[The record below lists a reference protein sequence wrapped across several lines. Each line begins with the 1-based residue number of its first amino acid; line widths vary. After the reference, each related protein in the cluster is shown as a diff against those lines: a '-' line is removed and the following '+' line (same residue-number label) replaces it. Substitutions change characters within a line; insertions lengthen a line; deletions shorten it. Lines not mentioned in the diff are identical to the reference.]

1 MQTTADRIVLR
12 MKELRLQHKDLVT
25 ATGASKGTVTNW
37 ISGVNNPTGERLLA
51 LATTLETSPNWLL
64 TGKNEESSNAK
75 IINTEV
81 QIYDENDPVPD
92 GFTAIDYYD
101 EIFVSAGNGHLN
113 IEQPSVKKFLVPT
126 TLLQECNVESYYA
139 KVVQVRGDSMIPD
152 ILDGQRVSVDIS
164 AKKIFD
170 GEIYAFQVGEDTKV
184 KYLFNWNDQGIG
196 GFKAVSRNDDKLRFP
211 DEYYSPA
218 RIEAEGIF
226 IIGQYWMKLDT
237 RKIRR

>member
-12 MKELRLQHKDLVT
+12 MQDLKLQHKDLVA

-37 ISGVNNPTGERLLA
+37 ISGVNNPTGKRLLA
-51 LATTLETSPNWLL
+51 LASALQTSPNWLL
-64 TGKNEESSNAK
+64 TGKNEESGNAK
-75 IINTEV
+75 VTNTEV
-81 QIYDENDPVPD
+81 QIYDENDPVPE

-101 EIFVSAGNGHLN
+101 EIYVSAGNGHLN
-113 IEQPSVKKFLVPT
+113 IESPSVKKFLVPT
-126 TLLQECNVESYYA
+126 NLLQECNVESYYA

-184 KYLFNWNDQGIG
+184 KYLFNWHDQGVG

-218 RIEAEGIF
+218 RIEAEGIY